1 MNAPFLLPGPESR
14 TTPDRPPALPAK
26 PSQSNSSEPESRYE
40 AELAAELASVLRR
53 QPRGPRSVPAH
64 RPASARREPAGTA
77 AFGNSLKHRLDS
89 VDWRDGQALPPPADA
104 DIAAE
109 PETGLKPDSG
119 FHTTVS
125 GGYGSSEAWL
135 RKARRDRQ
143 LARVS
148 HAVSWA
154 VTLVIGGAIFA
165 AVAVMLFGPGRVMAA
180 LNKLPLLY

>member
-1 MNAPFLLPGPESR
+1 MNAPFLLPGLESR

-26 PSQSNSSEPESRYE
+26 PSQSNSPQAESRYE

-53 QPRGPRSVPAH
+53 QPRGPRSGPAH
-64 RPASARREPAGTA
+64 RQAPVRREPIGTVTI
-77 AFGNSLKHRLDS
+77 GNSLKHRLDA
-89 VDWRDGQALPPPADA
+89 VDWRDGQALPPPAEA
-104 DIAAE
+104 DIAGE
-109 PETGLKPDSG
+109 PETGSEPDAE
-119 FHTTVS
+119 FRTTVS